1 MGEGGIADVAEMPGL
16 IRIPGNVFFLGKIAE
31 NEPELSKVLMNFSE
45 SFGFGNHCVVVA
57 DDFAVF
63 DEKDVDGESGVMLRT
78 TNRGEILFTVFYS
91 FFGVGRPGVPDVLLL
106 LERAI
111 NAVELDLDTF
121 FFEEIG
127 AEGFKRFESL
137 RLDDI
142 KFAEGVFPDA
152 ETDHIRPIVG
162 QFGRLVDE
170 DEIGVVEDFNG
181 NFSKGNE

>member
-1 MGEGGIADVAEMPGL
+1 MGEGGIVDVAEMPGL

-31 NEPELSKVLMNFSE
+31 NEPEFGKVLMNFSE

-57 DDFAVF
+57 DDFAIF
-63 DEKDVDGESGVMLRT
+63 DEKDVDGEAGVMLGAADG
-78 TNRGEILFTVFYS
+78 GEILFTVF
-91 FFGVGRPGVPDVLLL
+91 FAIFNEPAVPDVLLL
-106 LERAI
+106 LKRAI

-162 QFGRLVDE
+162 KFVLLVDE

-181 NFSKGNE
+181 DFSKGDE